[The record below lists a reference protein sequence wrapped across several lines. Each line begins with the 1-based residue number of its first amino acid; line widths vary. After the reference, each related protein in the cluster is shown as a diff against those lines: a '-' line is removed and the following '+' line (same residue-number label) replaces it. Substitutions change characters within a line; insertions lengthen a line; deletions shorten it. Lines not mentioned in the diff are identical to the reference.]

1 MKITTD
7 RIKEIIREELGRL
20 TEDDG
25 IIGDMA
31 DRYGVD
37 EDKLR
42 DLYSMYGEPE
52 YYDDYMLFDGF
63 IRIDAYNQDPDE
75 PSQRG
80 REGRY
85 YRKMY
90 REGEGK

>member
-1 MKITTD
+1 MKITAD
-7 RIKEIIREELGRL
+7 RIKEIIREELSRL
-20 TEDDG
+20 AEDDG

-31 DRYGVD
+31 DRYGID

-42 DLYSMYGEPE
+42 QLYDMYGEPE
-52 YYDDYMLFDGF
+52 YYDNYMLFDGY
-63 IRIDAYNQDPDE
+63 IRIDRFNQDPDE
-75 PSQRG
+75 PSQRS

-90 REGEGK
+90 REGKE

>member
-1 MKITTD
+1 MKITTN
-7 RIKEIIREELGRL
+7 RIKEIIREELARVN
-20 TEDDG
+20 EDDS

-42 DLYSMYGEPE
+42 QLYDMYGEPE
-52 YYDDYMLFDGF
+52 YYDDYMMFDGF
-63 IRIDAYNQDPDE
+63 IRIDRFNQDPDE

-85 YRKMY
+85 YRRMY
-90 REGEGK
+90 REGEKK

>member
-20 TEDDG
+20 REDDG

-31 DRYGVD
+31 DRYGID

-42 DLYSMYGEPE
+42 QLYAMYGEPE
-52 YYDDYMLFDGF
+52 YYDDYMLFDGY
-63 IRIDAYNQDPDE
+63 IRIDRFNQDPDE
-75 PSQRG
+75 PSQRS

-85 YRKMY
+85 YRNRY
-90 REGEGK
+90 RE

>member
-1 MKITTD
+1 MKITKI
-7 RIKEIIREELGRL
+7 RIKEIIREELTRMN
-20 TEDDG
+20 EDDS

-31 DRYGVD
+31 DRYGID

-42 DLYSMYGEPE
+42 QLYDMYGEPE
-52 YYDDYMLFDGF
+52 YYDDYMLFDGY
-63 IRIDAYNQDPDE
+63 IRIDRFNQDPDE
-75 PSQRG
+75 PSQRS

-90 REGEGK
+90 REGEE

>member
-1 MKITTD
+1 MKITTS

-20 TEDDG
+20 SEDDG

-31 DRYGVD
+31 DRYGID

-42 DLYSMYGEPE
+42 QLYDMYGEPE
-52 YYDDYMLFDGF
+52 YYDDYMLFDGY
-63 IRIDAYNQDPDE
+63 IRIDAFNQDPDE
-75 PSQRG
+75 PSHRS

-85 YRKMY
+85 YRKRY
-90 REGEGK
+90 RE